1 MMDSSNLLECFCQ
14 VAEYIPRLVSG
25 KVGMVVCDREKLL
38 ASNCIPELAA
48 QARPGDPV
56 KPGSGLHKAMETGQ
70 RIVTEVPKELYGF
83 PYVAISLPIVGEK
96 GEILGAVVI
105 HESLERRDV
114 LQHTAEG
121 LATSATALA
130 DSLQS
135 ITGQAEELSGQARSL
150 TTMSQQ
156 TETEMKETDAV
167 LSFIKKVAGQ
177 TNLLGL
183 NASIEA
189 ARVGAE
195 GRGFAVVAEEVRKLA
210 ENSATS
216 TVQIA
221 AILKRMKESLN
232 NLSAASG
239 QIEGVIDDQAVVIES
254 ISNQSRELMELS
266 RELKTLADTLYAL
279 QK

>member
-83 PYVAISLPIVGEK
+83 PYVAISLPIVNGQGEV
-96 GEILGAVVI
+96 LGAVVI

-130 DSLQS
+130 ESLQS

-150 TTMSQQ
+150 TTLSQQ

-167 LSFIKKVAGQ
+167 LSF
-177 TNLLGL
+177 
-183 NASIEA
+183 EA

-221 AILKRMKESLN
+221 DILKRMKESLN

-239 QIEGVIDDQAVVIES
+239 QIEGVIDDQAAVIES